1 MFSYIYKLLSRKSTP
16 KKSIVEELLEFSSED
31 YPFLPLPEPKVR
43 SDDYKE
49 IIFSNFFPEKFEVPE
64 NLILS
69 KSVFESFILAKT
81 SPSENLEKQVKF
93 WKKYAYDRMS
103 EIMENARTNPYD
115 MDSISACPYLS
126 VEILNE
132 YNNVK
137 YNWEIVTRNFFITNR
152 DILNNPD
159 LPWDEISLYNHRNLP
174 KGFYQYKGIKYL
186 REFDPEESFLIKTS
200 KYDTFLSPIEPRE
213 YPIKEDEIINNEE
226 VSTALQLIKDT
237 SPEYFVSSSK
247 VFIKE
252 IEKIIAEMIKT
263 NGTFILDDFVFPVG
277 YFNDDEEID
286 DKDVFSIP
294 EPTEDD
300 PYSVR
305 NSIKSIKE
313 NGLSKYSKE
322 GRFYFSK
329 IGLSIEYL
337 VKNRAEYLELLNSGE
352 VTHYYINPVC
362 ECVFFEPEDFYK
374 YNKNF
379 TSDTSDSSFSNVMST
394 SGKLTLEYYLE
405 HQDIDWNIE
414 DLVKCLPVEYVIR
427 NLLFYPNRLKFDSK
441 LIDDYYTNVSK
452 LRENILHVDEKLIG
466 LFSSREDVRESDYDI
481 FYKYPMIEWKLK
493 DYNDT
498 HSQLNKF
505 KSMTSNFDKINYKL
519 PITKLNPFL
528 YNFNTL
534 SWDYIISYQGVREFC
549 ESFEKTIDF
558 DEFETKTNEEKKDVI
573 LNFVKMSK
581 ELMIFF
587 ADIIPSSFICKNKK
601 TKWIAPYYVNI
612 DRLFKSYIE
621 ETGSFDGFFLLLT
634 MFVNYSFSNHN
645 VNITT
650 VITKQLKQLFGKLI
664 KDMYENNEDKSYVY
678 EFFVKNSVLLA
689 NFDRNFNIQNT
700 LTEFEFPTTVGT
712 YVKISDIFTFEDIV
726 NSKYPN
732 FSIINK
738 YIMDCM

>member
-1 MFSYIYKLLSRKSTP
+1 MFSYIYKLLSRKST
-16 KKSIVEELLEFSSED
+16 KKSIVEQLLEFSGED
-31 YPFLPLPEPKVR
+31 YPFLPLPEPKVK

-49 IIFSNFFPEKFEVPE
+49 LTFSNFFPETFEVPE

-69 KSVFESFILAKT
+69 KNIFESFILAKT
-81 SPSENLEKQVKF
+81 SPVENYEKQVRF

-137 YNWEIVTRNFFITNR
+137 YNWEIVTRNIFITNR

-186 REFDPEESFLIKTS
+186 REFNSEESFLIKSS

-213 YPIKEDEIINNEE
+213 YPVKEDEIINDEE
-226 VSTALQLIKDT
+226 VSTALQLIKGT

-247 VFIKE
+247 TFIKE
-252 IEKIIAEMIKT
+252 VEKIITEMIKT
-263 NGTFILDDFVFPVG
+263 NGTFILDDFVFPIG
-277 YFNDDEEID
+277 YFDDEKEEID
-286 DKDVFSIP
+286 DEDVFSIP

-305 NSIKSIKE
+305 NAIKSIKDK
-313 NGLSKYSKE
+313 NLSRYSNE
-322 GRFYFSK
+322 GKFYFSK
-329 IGLSIEYL
+329 IGLSVQYL
-337 VKNRAEYLELLNSGE
+337 VKNRTEYLELLNSGE
-352 VTHYYINPVC
+352 ITCHYINPVC
-362 ECVFFEPEDFYK
+362 KCVFFEIEDFYK

-379 TSDTSDSSFSNVMST
+379 ASDISDCSFSNVMLT

-414 DLVKCLPVEYVIR
+414 DLVKCLPIEYVIR
-427 NLLFYPNRLKFDSK
+427 NLLFYPDRLKHRSK
-441 LIDDYYTNVSK
+441 LIDDYYTDVSE
-452 LRENILHVDEKLIG
+452 LREKILYKDKRLLS
-466 LFSSREDVRESDYDI
+466 LFVSREDVISNEYEI
-481 FYKYPMIEWKLK
+481 LYQYPMIEWKLN

-498 HSQLNKF
+498 YLQLNKF
-505 KSMTSNFDKINYKL
+505 KPMITIYKINYESIHNK
-519 PITKLNPFL
+519 INPFL

-534 SWDYIISYQGVREFC
+534 SWDYIISSQGIKDFC

-573 LNFVKMSK
+573 LNFVKMNR
-581 ELMIFF
+581 EIMIFF

-621 ETGSFDGFFLLLT
+621 ETGSNEGFFLLLT
-634 MFVNYSFSNHN
+634 MFVNESFNNYDVS
-645 VNITT
+645 ITT
-650 VITKQLKQLFGKLI
+650 IITKQVKQLFSKLI
-664 KDMYENNEDKSYVY
+664 KDMYENTEDKSYVY
-678 EFFVKNSVLLA
+678 EFFVRNSILLDY
-689 NFDRNFNIQNT
+689 FDKLFNKQNK
-700 LTEFEFPTTVGT
+700 LVDFEFPNTTIGT
-712 YVKISDIFTFEDIV
+712 YVKIAEIFTFEDIA

-732 FSIINK
+732 IGIIDK
-738 YIMDCM
+738 YIKSRM